1 MGAPEEAGVRHGVGV
16 MGIRECWLSGC
27 CSLVVVIDCRSA
39 ENALEGYVNAVVFD
53 LLIGL

>member
-1 MGAPEEAGVRHGVGV
+1 MGRPEEAGVRHGVGV

-39 ENALEGYVNAVVFD
+39 ENALERYVNAVVFD